1 MCIICDGLSDNKLTP
16 WEAAKN
22 RTEMIEAIEDDHHE
36 ELDRKIREATL
47 RYIMERGDFPVKPP
61 KAKPSMVGVGY
72 SD

>member
-1 MCIICDGLSDNKLTP
+1 MCIICVGLSDNKLTP

-22 RTEMIEAIEDDHHE
+22 RLEMIEVIEDDHLE
-36 ELDRKIREATL
+36 ELDRNIRDATL

-61 KAKPSMVGVGY
+61 KAVPPVVGTSY